1 MFDAKNSLDAIK
13 KVVDKPQTKYWERLK
28 DATGAM
34 DVAQI
39 TWVMSQKE
47 VKEAYDRLMAA
58 FNSYIFERY
67 KEDFAGI
74 KAYQPLV
81 DDYINTIIK
90 SAEHFGQHAKD
101 LEAENEKLKQQIAEL
116 MKNVK

>member
-1 MFDAKNSLDAIK
+1 MFDAKSSLDAIK
-13 KVVDKPQTKYWERLK
+13 EAVDKPKTKYWDRLK

-34 DVAQI
+34 DVAQV

-47 VKEAYDRLMAA
+47 VKEAYDKLMAA

-67 KEDFAGI
+67 KEDFAAI

-81 DDYINTIIK
+81 DNYINTIIK
-90 SAEHFGQHAKD
+90 SAENFGQHTKD
-101 LEAENEKLKQQIAEL
+101 LEAENEKLRQQIAEL
-116 MKNVK
+116 MKDVK